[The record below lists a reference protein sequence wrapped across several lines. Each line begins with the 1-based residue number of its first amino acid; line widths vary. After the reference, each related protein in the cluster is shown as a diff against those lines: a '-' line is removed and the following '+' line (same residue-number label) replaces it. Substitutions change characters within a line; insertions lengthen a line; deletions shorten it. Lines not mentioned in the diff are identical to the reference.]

1 MPVDGGIN
9 EHLDAASDTRLT
21 SNESC
26 PLERGPPF
34 QRCALEAAEMP
45 AVWGMWAEASA
56 MAFANNF
63 AMQP

>member
-1 MPVDGGIN
+1 MFRID

-26 PLERGPPF
+26 PLEREPPS

-45 AVWGMWAEASA
+45 AVCGARVEASA
-56 MAFANNF
+56 MALASRF